1 MLGSHMLIFLN
12 EKVGWWIV
20 QAKIRWRFCFMDLI
34 WSVDEIDTKYYL
46 LYRHFN
52 LLLIVFMGTI
62 LNVVQNVGIYDHS
75 SLCNYKAFI

>member
-1 MLGSHMLIFLN
+1 
-12 EKVGWWIV
+12 
-20 QAKIRWRFCFMDLI
+20 MDLI
-34 WSVDEIDTKYYL
+34 RSVDEIDTKYYL